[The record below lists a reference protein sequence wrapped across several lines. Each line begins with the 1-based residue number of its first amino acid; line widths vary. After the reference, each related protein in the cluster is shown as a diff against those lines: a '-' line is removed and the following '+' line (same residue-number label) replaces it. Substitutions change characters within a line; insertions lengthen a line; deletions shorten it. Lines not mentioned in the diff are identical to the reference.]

1 MESVEERL
9 AKAMQALE
17 STRAA
22 VADAERRLREA
33 SVTVTSKDR
42 SVEVTVGAQGDV
54 RNLRFHDGT
63 YRSMAPAQ
71 LSAVLLETIGQARAR
86 MARQVTDTYRPI
98 SESVPRLPGMPGA
111 EIDWELLFGSAD
123 DEDGGA
129 AARRKQAGRLR
140 DEIVEDP
147 AQP

>member
-1 MESVEERL
+1 MESVEDRL
-9 AKAMQALE
+9 AKAVQALE

-22 VADAERRLREA
+22 VADAEQRLREA

-42 SVEVTVGAQGDV
+42 SVEVTVGAQGDL
-54 RNLRFHDGT
+54 RALRFQDGR

-71 LSAVLLETIGQARAR
+71 LSAVLMETIGQARAR
-86 MARQVTDTYRPI
+86 MARQVVDTYRPI

-111 EIDWELLFGSAD
+111 EIDWDRLFGSD
-123 DEDGGA
+123 TDEDGS
-129 AARRKQAGRLR
+129 AARKKQSSRLR
-140 DEIVEDP
+140 DEIVEDQ

>member
-17 STRAA
+17 TTRAA
-22 VADAERRLREA
+22 VADAEQRLREA
-33 SVTVTSKDR
+33 TVTVTSRDR
-42 SVEVTVGAQGDV
+42 SVEVTVGAQGDLKA
-54 RNLRFHDGT
+54 LRFHDGR

-71 LSAVLLETIGQARAR
+71 LSAVVMETIGQARAR
-86 MARQVTDTYRPI
+86 MSRQVVETYRPI
-98 SESVPRLPGMPGA
+98 SESVPALPGLPGA
-111 EIDWELLFGSAD
+111 EIDWERLFGS
-123 DEDGGA
+123 DEDESAA
-129 AARRKQAGRLR
+129 AARRKQAARLR

>member
-1 MESVEERL
+1 MESLEERL

-22 VADAERRLREA
+22 VADAEQRLREA

-42 SVEVTVGAQGDV
+42 SVEVTVGAQGDL
-54 RNLRFHDGT
+54 RSLRFQDGT

-71 LSAVLLETIGQARAR
+71 LSAVVMETIGRARAR
-86 MARQVTDTYRPI
+86 MARQVVDTYRPI
-98 SESVPRLPGMPGA
+98 SESVPSLPGMPGT
-111 EIDWELLFGSAD
+111 EIDWDRLFGSTED
-123 DEDGGA
+123 DGS
-129 AARRKQAGRLR
+129 AARKKQGGRLR

-147 AQP
+147 AGP

>member
-9 AKAMQALE
+9 AKALQALE

-22 VADAERRLREA
+22 VADAEQRLREA
-33 SVTVTSKDR
+33 SVTVMSKDR
-42 SVEVTVGAQGDV
+42 SVEVTVGAQGDL
-54 RNLRFHDGT
+54 RALRFHDGK

-71 LSAVLLETIGQARAR
+71 LSAVLLETIGRAR
-86 MARQVTDTYRPI
+86 TRMSRQVVDTYRPI
-98 SESVPRLPGMPGA
+98 SENVPRLPGMPGA
-111 EIDWELLFGSAD
+111 EIDWERLFGSAD
-123 DEDGGA
+123 DEDGA
-129 AARRKQAGRLR
+129 AARRRQAGRLR

>member
-1 MESVEERL
+1 MEPVEDRL
-9 AKAMQALE
+9 AQALQALE

-42 SVEVTVGAQGDV
+42 SVEVTVGAQGEL
-54 RNLRFHDGT
+54 RALRFQDGK

-71 LSAVLLETIGQARAR
+71 LSAVLMETIGRARAR
-86 MARQVTDTYRPI
+86 MARQVVDTYRPI
-98 SESVPRLPGMPGA
+98 SESVPRITDMPGA
-111 EIDWELLFGSAD
+111 EIDWDRLFGSAT
-123 DEDGGA
+123 DEDGS
-129 AARRKQAGRLR
+129 AARKKQGGRLR

-147 AQP
+147 PQP

>member
-9 AKAMQALE
+9 AEAIQALE

-33 SVTVTSKDR
+33 SVTVMSKDR
-42 SVEVTVGAQGDV
+42 SVEVTVGAQGDL
-54 RNLRFHDGT
+54 RALRFHDGK

-86 MARQVTDTYRPI
+86 MSRQVVDTYRPI
-98 SESVPRLPGMPGA
+98 SESVPRIPGMPGA
-111 EIDWELLFGSAD
+111 EIDWERLSGSAD
-123 DEDGGA
+123 EDGA

>member
-9 AKAMQALE
+9 AKAMQSLE

-22 VADAERRLREA
+22 VADAEQRLREA

-42 SVEVTVGAQGDV
+42 SVEVTVGAQGDL
-54 RNLRFHDGT
+54 RALRFQDGR

-71 LSAVLLETIGQARAR
+71 LSAVVMETIGLARAR
-86 MARQVTDTYRPI
+86 MARQVVDTYRPI
-98 SESVPRLPGMPGA
+98 SESVPRLPGMPGT
-111 EIDWELLFGSAD
+111 EIDWDRLFGSTTED
-123 DEDGGA
+123 DGST
-129 AARRKQAGRLR
+129 ARKKQGGRLR

-147 AQP
+147 AGP